1 MNIGASAL
9 SNNSRALDT
18 IGHNIANVNTPGYSR
33 QSVVQNSIPG
43 QKTGAGF
50 IGKGVETYTVLRQYN
65 ELLNRQSVAAS
76 AASAADTARYQS
88 IKQMQEVYTGG
99 DSGLG
104 AAINGVFSAFGD
116 VANAPTDATARNVVL
131 TRMTEMTSRFRSAS
145 ELLNEQEYATK
156 QQLHNGIDIVNNL
169 AGQVAA
175 LNSQISRALA
185 SGHSPNDLLD
195 ARDQLIREI
204 NQYVQTSQVDS
215 DNGAVNLFVGGS
227 QPLVL
232 ESLAAQLSV
241 GDTPGYTASG
251 KLSLFFSMKGGQ
263 QVELTERMVSGGEI
277 AGLLKFNNDDLV
289 QGRNLLGRMALTI
302 GNALNQQNAQG
313 LTLDAT
319 QGKDLFQLAN
329 ISKGFGSIA
338 GSNEATTEV
347 RDHTQLVASD
357 YKIIFGD
364 AGTAP
369 RLQRLSDGV
378 TLGNL
383 VLNGTNYEI
392 EQDGL
397 RFSVPQ
403 TVATAAVK
411 NDTILFQPYRNAAAT
426 IAPLMVNANEL
437 AVGNAVTV
445 DLPKV
450 AAKDKDGN
458 LTGNQVEVMRLTGL
472 KTSGIDKIKDAA
484 GVLNAPID
492 IKFDTDASGKI
503 TYEFGT
509 WARDPATGNIT
520 EPKAW
525 TAFPAPAAIPPAT
538 EPPFKVTGDYVA
550 GQPIELVG
558 RDAAGVAVTWGS
570 ITLTGTPPHEYSAT
584 ISDAMT
590 TLHDDG
596 RILNSHNALAFLDLR
611 DAKVFDGGTTLEDGF
626 ASAMAVVGARAQSA
640 KMAAEL
646 SSTVASN
653 LEMDRTAVS
662 GVNKDEEAARLL
674 QYQQAYQA
682 SAKVIQVAQSL
693 FDSVLNAVGG
703 R

>member
-33 QSVVQNSIPG
+33 QSVVQNSIAG
-43 QKTGAGF
+43 QNTGAGF

-104 AAINGVFSAFGD
+104 SAINSVFSAFGD

-131 TRMTEMTSRFRSAS
+131 TRMTEMTSRFRSATN
-145 ELLNEQEYATK
+145 LLNEQEYATK

-215 DNGAVNLFVGGS
+215 DNGAINLFIGGS

-232 ESLAAQLSV
+232 DSLAAQLSI

-251 KLSLFFSMKGGQ
+251 KLSLFFSMNGGQ
-263 QVELTERMVSGGEI
+263 QVELTERMVGGGEI

-313 LTLDAT
+313 LTLDGT
-319 QGKDLFQLAN
+319 QGKDLFQLDN
-329 ISKGFGSIA
+329 ISKGFGSVA
-338 GSNEATTEV
+338 GSNEATTTV
-347 RDHTQLVASD
+347 SDYTQLVASD

-364 AGTAP
+364 SGTAP

-383 VLNGTNYEI
+383 TVNGANWEI

-397 RFSVPQ
+397 HFSVPQ
-403 TVATAAVK
+403 TVVTAASK
-411 NDTILFQPYRNAAAT
+411 NDTILFQPYRNVAAN

-445 DLPKV
+445 NVPKV

-472 KTSGIDKIKDAA
+472 KTTNINTIDKATD
-484 GVLNAPID
+484 LPLQ
-492 IKFDTDASGKI
+492 IKFDIDPSTKAI
-503 TYEFGT
+503 TYQLGT
-509 WARDPATGNIT
+509 WNVGTGGFDPS
-520 EPKAW
+520 PDS
-525 TAFPAPAAIPPAT
+525 PVAPDN
-538 EPPFKVTGDYVA
+538 KYVA
-550 GQPIELVG
+550 GQSIKIGEW
-558 RDAAGVAVTWGS
+558 AE
-570 ITLTGTPPHEYSAT
+570 ITLTGTPTDDYTIT

-590 TLHDDG
+590 TLNDDG

-646 SSTVASN
+646 SATVASN